1 MAWSSHPVFSVLSA
15 GAEGEAPCRAE
26 AGVESE
32 EKSSE
37 RVDLPTGPTRDG
49 LRASRRTDSKQNLI
63 NTVNVTFFSGS
74 LTGDSFL

>member
-1 MAWSSHPVFSVLSA
+1 MTSTYIADHLTHAVLSA

-49 LRASRRTDSKQNLI
+49 LGAYR
-63 NTVNVTFFSGS
+63 
-74 LTGDSFL
+74 